1 MISDAFLTEDIM
13 WQPDGWGA
21 RARIG
26 ILMPHF
32 DLGPE
37 AEFEAM
43 APDGVTIHSTR
54 VRIGVTMPGA
64 ATDPGIALAP
74 VRAFAEPPAI
84 DDAAELLAAAPLHA
98 IAYGFFSSS
107 YVLGVEGDRAFQARL
122 EKRTHGIPVV
132 IPGLAALRALRA
144 LGVRRLALVDP
155 PWFSAELNRMG
166 ADYFRSQQMEV
177 VYAAPATG
185 LPISQHDQHPGRLY
199 EWVRA
204 QMPANAEAVLT
215 GGNGFR
221 AVGAIE
227 ALEEDLG
234 RPVLT
239 ANSVTFWNA
248 LRAAGVR
255 TTVAHYGR
263 LFAQPL
269 PGD

>member
-1 MISDAFLTEDIM
+1 M
-13 WQPDGWGA
+13 WQLDGWGA

-26 ILMPHF
+26 ILMPHL

-37 AEFEAM
+37 AEFGSM

-64 ATDPGIALAP
+64 ATDPSIALDP

-122 EKRTHGIPVV
+122 AKRTRGIPVV

-166 ADYFRSQQMEV
+166 ADYFRSQQIEV

-185 LPISQHDQHPGRLY
+185 LPISQHDQQPARLY
-199 EWVRA
+199 EWVCA
-204 QMPANAEAVLT
+204 QVPANAEAVLT

-227 ALEEDLG
+227 ALEDGLG

-255 TTVAHYGR
+255 TPVTHYGR
-263 LFAQPL
+263 IFAEAL
-269 PGD
+269 PATD